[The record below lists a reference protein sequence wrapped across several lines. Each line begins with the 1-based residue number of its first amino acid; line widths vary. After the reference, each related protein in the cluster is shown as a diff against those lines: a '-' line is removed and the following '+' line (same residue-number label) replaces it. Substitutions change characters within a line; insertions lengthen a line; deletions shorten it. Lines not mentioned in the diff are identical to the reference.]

1 MWPLNNISRLWSR
14 LCCRDSKTYNYACL
28 HDSRSLK
35 CCFHQRV
42 DLPGLKTDQAR
53 PTSLSAST
61 MSRGCPICSLEHCIR
76 VYWHLDTLVWR
87 SDAPPKE
94 FSMPQTKEMSF
105 STKVIKMTRSTTY
118 RDNQW
123 WTEGENG
130 ALQSAS
136 RPPGQA
142 DFASL
147 NSSQA
152 I

>member
-1 MWPLNNISRLWSR
+1 MSNLFIGALYQGVLAFGYIGVEAR
-14 LCCRDSKTYNYACL
+14 CASKE
-28 HDSRSLK
+28 
-35 CCFHQRV
+35 V
-42 DLPGLKTDQAR
+42 
-53 PTSLSAST
+53 
-61 MSRGCPICSLEHCIR
+61 
-76 VYWHLDTLVWR
+76 
-87 SDAPPKE
+87 
-94 FSMPQTKEMSF
+94 MPQTKEMSF

-123 WTEGENG
+123 WTEGEKS